1 MDYSDT
7 YSIAGKRLWIAGHG
21 GMVGRALLRR
31 IQQNKAYDEC
41 KILTADRNALDLCCQ
56 QAVEEWLQQ
65 RQPHA
70 VIIAAARVGG
80 IHANS
85 NQPVEFLYDN
95 LMIEANIIHA
105 SHCAGVEKV
114 LFLGSSCIYPRL
126 AEQPITEEALLSG
139 ALEPTNEAYA
149 IAKIV
154 GIKLCQAYRR
164 QYKCDYIAAMPTNLY
179 GPEDNFH
186 PQHSHVPAALLQRF
200 HDAKLRNEDTVT
212 VWGSGNPK
220 REFIHVDD
228 AADACLFLL
237 RNYSSEKI
245 INVGSGEDVSIAE
258 FAALIA
264 EVVGFQGRIVYDSS
278 YPDGM
283 PRKLLDV
290 SALHRLGWRATIPL
304 EQGLR
309 DYYQWFLDNQKRL
322 RHHNHAG

>member
-126 AEQPITEEALLSG
+126 AEQPITEEALLTVRLSQ
-139 ALEPTNEAYA
+139 PMRPMQSR
-149 IAKIV
+149 KS
-154 GIKLCQAYRR
+154 
-164 QYKCDYIAAMPTNLY
+164 
-179 GPEDNFH
+179 PE
-186 PQHSHVPAALLQRF
+186 
-200 HDAKLRNEDTVT
+200 
-212 VWGSGNPK
+212 
-220 REFIHVDD
+220 
-228 AADACLFLL
+228 
-237 RNYSSEKI
+237 
-245 INVGSGEDVSIAE
+245 
-258 FAALIA
+258 
-264 EVVGFQGRIVYDSS
+264 
-278 YPDGM
+278 
-283 PRKLLDV
+283 
-290 SALHRLGWRATIPL
+290 
-304 EQGLR
+304 
-309 DYYQWFLDNQKRL
+309 
-322 RHHNHAG
+322 